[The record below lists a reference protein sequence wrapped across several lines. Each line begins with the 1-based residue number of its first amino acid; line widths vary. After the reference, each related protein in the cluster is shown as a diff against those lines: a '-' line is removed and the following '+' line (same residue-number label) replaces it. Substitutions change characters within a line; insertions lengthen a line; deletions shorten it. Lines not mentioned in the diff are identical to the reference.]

1 MKNLLKHFIRNIF
14 FYFGIN
20 ISEKSDENKIE
31 DFFKLFRP
39 NDLGYDL
46 IRIGSKNDGGY
57 LIPNMLDK
65 ITSCISPGVG
75 HTNSFES
82 DLLIKGIKSFMIDH
96 TIEENSLMVEKF
108 NFTKK
113 KLNDYSDIN
122 NITLEDFCKIK
133 LKTDDKPILQMDI
146 EGDEYINILSTKD
159 DILNNF
165 EIIIIEFHYLEKVAN
180 EETLKLYIKTLKK
193 LLRNFEVSHIHP
205 NNGPRSFKIT
215 KKLKIP
221 QIIEVTFLNK
231 RHVKFKKPI
240 SSLPHP
246 LDSKCDK
253 NKKEFILDNLFLK
266 N

>member
-1 MKNLLKHFIRNIF
+1 MKNLIKNFIRNIF

-113 KLNDYSDIN
+113 K
-122 NITLEDFCKIK
+122 IK
-133 LKTDDKPILQMDI
+133 QL
-146 EGDEYINILSTKD
+146 
-159 DILNNF
+159 
-165 EIIIIEFHYLEKVAN
+165 
-180 EETLKLYIKTLKK
+180 
-193 LLRNFEVSHIHP
+193 
-205 NNGPRSFKIT
+205 
-215 KKLKIP
+215 
-221 QIIEVTFLNK
+221 
-231 RHVKFKKPI
+231 
-240 SSLPHP
+240 
-246 LDSKCDK
+246 
-253 NKKEFILDNLFLK
+253 
-266 N
+266 